1 MDVKSV
7 GRRIAVAL
15 GLAVFA
21 SSALAQ
27 AAYRIHVDGL
37 ACPFCAYGIEKKL
50 GALPGVAGLET
61 HLKDGTVIITMKEG
75 AVLDEASAKRAVQE
89 AGFSLRQFEALP
101 SAPQDAPAAPVK

>member
-1 MDVKSV
+1 MDVKSI

-15 GLAVFA
+15 GLVVFA

-27 AAYRIHVDGL
+27 AAYRINVDGL

-61 HLKDGTVIITMKEG
+61 HLKDGAVIVTMKEG
-75 AVLDEASAKRAVQE
+75 AVLDKASAEQAVKE
-89 AGFSLRQFEALP
+89 AGFSLRRFEALP
-101 SAPQDAPAAPVK
+101 SAPQDVPAGPVK